1 MKKVMVVS
9 AALLLG
15 ACADLSQENRVIG
28 ARVASS
34 VGGGII
40 GGYIGSMFGGGVGNL
55 IFIAVGA
62 AAGGGAG
69 YYFGDSLLP
78 SDQAKFQTSTRFALN
93 NATDGELVNWTNPE
107 TGVAGSIVPI
117 RTYYAGNATYCR
129 DFTATI
135 SAPEGIG
142 NGEGRGCRV
151 AGGPWRIQG
160 EV

>member
-15 ACADLSQENRVIG
+15 ACADLSPENKVMA
-28 ARVASS
+28 ARATGV
-34 VGGGII
+34 VGGGIV

-62 AAGGGAG
+62 AVGGGAG

-78 SDQAKFQTSTRFALN
+78 SDHAKFESSTRFAMN
-93 NATDGELVNWTNPE
+93 NATDGELVNWTNPK
-107 TGVAGSIVPI
+107 TGVAGSITPT
-117 RTYYAGNATYCR
+117 RTFYAGNNTYCR
-129 DFTATI
+129 DFSASI

-142 NGEGRGCRV
+142 NGEGRACRV
-151 AGGPWRIQG
+151 GGGPWRIQG

>member
-1 MKKVMVVS
+1 MVVKKVMVVS
-9 AALLLG
+9 VALLLG
-15 ACADLSQENRVIG
+15 ACADLSPENKVIS
-28 ARVASS
+28 ARVAGT

-40 GGYIGSMFGGGVGNL
+40 GGYIGSMFGGGVGDL

-78 SDQAKFQTSTRFALN
+78 SDLAKFQTSTRFAMN
-93 NATDGELVNWTNPE
+93 NAVDGELVNWTNPK
-107 TGVAGSIVPI
+107 TGVAGSITPT

-129 DFTATI
+129 DFSATI

-142 NGEGRGCRV
+142 NG
-151 AGGPWRIQG
+151 
-160 EV
+160 